1 MATVFVRH
9 KVADYAAWKP
19 VYDADLP
26 RRNAAGLK
34 EVGIYRESGDEN
46 MVLLIWEVENPE
58 VMTEMLQSEDLA
70 EKMKEAGVLTKPEAW
85 IGNPLG
91 TAATGTTG

>member
-1 MATVFVRH
+1 MATVFFRH
-9 KVADYAAWKP
+9 KVADYSAWKP
-19 VYDADLP
+19 LYDADQP
-26 RRNAAGLK
+26 RRDVAGLK
-34 EVGIYRESGDEN
+34 EVGIYRESSDEN
-46 MVLLIWEVENPE
+46 MVLAIFEVENLE
-58 VMTEMLQSEDLA
+58 VMKEMLQSEDLA